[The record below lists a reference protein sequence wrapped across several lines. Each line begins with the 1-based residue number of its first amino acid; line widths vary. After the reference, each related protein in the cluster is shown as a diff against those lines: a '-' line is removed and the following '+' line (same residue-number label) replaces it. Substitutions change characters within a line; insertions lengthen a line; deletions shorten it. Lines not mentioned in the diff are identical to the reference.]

1 MAARTKRIIRTITA
15 TAIFMITT
23 MTDASLIRLM
33 SWLSP
38 VFPTG
43 SFAYSAGLEQAVVQG
58 SVRDANDLEAWL
70 GALLVHG
77 PPWNDAVLLAAAWRN
92 AGDDAAIAD
101 LAELAAA
108 LAGSAE
114 RYREVMD
121 QGKAFAAA
129 ARHWFG
135 EDDMLPDAL
144 PLPVAVGLACR
155 RAGISL
161 RPALGAFL
169 NTFVSNQLQCAIRL
183 SVTGQDGAARILA
196 ALEPTIADAAGRA
209 ARSTLDDLGTSTLT
223 AEIAAMNHETL
234 QPRLFLS

>member
-1 MAARTKRIIRTITA
+1 MIT
-15 TAIFMITT
+15 TMTTT

-43 SFAYSAGLEQAVVQG
+43 SFAYSAGLEQAVAQG
-58 SVRDANDLEAWL
+58 TVRDADNLEAWL
-70 GALLVHG
+70 GTLLAHG
-77 PPWNDAVLLAAAWRN
+77 SSRNDAVLLAAGWRE
-92 AGDDAAIAD
+92 AEDDAAIAD

-114 RYREVMD
+114 RYCEVMD

-144 PLPVAVGLACR
+144 PLPVAVGVACR
-155 RAGISL
+155 RAGIPL

-196 ALEPTIADAAGRA
+196 ALEPAIDEAASRA
-209 ARSTLDDLGTSTLT
+209 AQSMLDDLGSAALA